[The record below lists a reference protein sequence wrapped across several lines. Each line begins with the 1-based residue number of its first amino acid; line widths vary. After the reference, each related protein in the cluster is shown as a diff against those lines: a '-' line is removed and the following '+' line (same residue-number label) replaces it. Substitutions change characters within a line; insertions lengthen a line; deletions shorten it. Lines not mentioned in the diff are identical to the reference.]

1 MILKSNILYD
11 ELDESS
17 QSAIDELR
25 SDFKGFVI
33 NDYSFDCPII
43 KKGNKLI
50 LYTFTGTKINKSLS
64 FLFSSIDVESS
75 LIDSECHFELNLERR
90 EIAPLIK
97 KINEKFSQINTILK
111 MKLSENDALIGFSK
125 WGEYL
130 PLEYQV
136 EIVKERFFDFE
147 GAIDL
152 INNMN
157 LIEAK

>member
-1 MILKSNILYD
+1 MILKSSALYD

-17 QSAIDELR
+17 QSVIDELR

-64 FLFSSIDVESS
+64 FLFRSIDVESS
-75 LIDSECHFELNLERR
+75 LIDSESCFELNFEKKQLTS
-90 EIAPLIK
+90 IIK
-97 KINEKFSQINTILK
+97 KLNESYSYINGILK
-111 MKLSENDALIGFSK
+111 EELAKNNTLIGFSK

-130 PLEYQV
+130 P
-136 EIVKERFFDFE
+136 
-147 GAIDL
+147 
-152 INNMN
+152 
-157 LIEAK
+157 